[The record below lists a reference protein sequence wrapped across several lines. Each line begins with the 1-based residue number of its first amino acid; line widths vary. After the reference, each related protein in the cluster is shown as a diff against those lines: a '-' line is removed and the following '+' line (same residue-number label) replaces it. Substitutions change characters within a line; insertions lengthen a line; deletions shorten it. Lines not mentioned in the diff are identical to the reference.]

1 MKIFNAVDKFITLHD
16 GSRVDSNFYQ
26 TIKKHVEARYNHL
39 NLDDDHSIATI
50 LGDEFLSLLSES
62 ESIKAFKSFI
72 HMVESFQVSYIP
84 SDVPSPYFDYFE
96 LMPTMPPMADG
107 LPF

>member
-1 MKIFNAVDKFITLHD
+1 MKIFNVVDKFITLQD

-26 TIKKHVEARYNHL
+26 TVKKHVEARYRHL
-39 NLDDDHSIATI
+39 NLDDNHSIANI

-72 HMVESFQVSYIP
+72 HMVASFQVSYIP
-84 SDVPSPYFDYFE
+84 SEVLSPYFDYFE
-96 LMPTMPPMADG
+96 LMPTMPDMTSE

>member
-1 MKIFNAVDKFITLHD
+1 MKFYNTVSKFITLQD

-26 TIKKHVEARYNHL
+26 TVKKHVEARYRHL
-39 NLDDDHSIATI
+39 NLDDNHSIENI

-72 HMVESFQVSYIP
+72 HMVEKFQVSYVT
-84 SDVPSPYFDYFE
+84 SDVPSLYFDYFE
-96 LMPTMPPMADG
+96 LIPIMPPMADE

>member
-1 MKIFNAVDKFITLHD
+1 MKIFNAVDKFITLQD

-26 TIKKHVEARYNHL
+26 TVKKHVEARYRHL
-39 NLDDDHSIATI
+39 NLDDNHSIENI

-72 HMVESFQVSYIP
+72 HMVESFQVSYLP
-84 SDVPSPYFDYFE
+84 SCVPSLYFDHFE
-96 LMPTMPPMADG
+96 LIPTMPPMADE

>member
-1 MKIFNAVDKFITLHD
+1 MKFYNTVSKFITLQD

-26 TIKKHVEARYNHL
+26 TVKKHVEARYRHL
-39 NLDDDHSIATI
+39 NLDDNHSIENI

-62 ESIKAFKSFI
+62 ESIKAFNSFI
-72 HMVESFQVSYIP
+72 HMVESFQVSYIL
-84 SDVPSPYFDYFE
+84 SDVPSLYFDYFE
-96 LMPTMPPMADG
+96 LIPTMPPMADE